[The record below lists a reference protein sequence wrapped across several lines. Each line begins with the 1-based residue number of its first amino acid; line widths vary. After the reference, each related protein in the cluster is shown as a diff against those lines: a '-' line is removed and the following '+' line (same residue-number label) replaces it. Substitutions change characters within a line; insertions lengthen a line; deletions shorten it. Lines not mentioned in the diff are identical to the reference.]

1 MLTYHY
7 YWLEAMALGYAL
19 TELRI
24 FPMGKTQG
32 EKENQSTRKK
42 CAFFLAKANNLA
54 AIEFGKSF
62 QRKRAKRK
70 KGTSKSRLLVRKEKP
85 ESKEVW
91 FTYGGRLHFPVGTT
105 EL

>member
-42 CAFFLAKANNLA
+42 CAFCACF
-54 AIEFGKSF
+54 FS
-62 QRKRAKRK
+62 
-70 KGTSKSRLLVRKEKP
+70 SKSK
-85 ESKEVW
+85 
-91 FTYGGRLHFPVGTT
+91 
-105 EL
+105 